1 MKFYGSI
8 GFAVTEDD
16 GDGVWKEK
24 ITDKKYAGDVIQYT
38 RRKESGEHI
47 NDGLR
52 INVQISILCY
62 DPWFHDHMTQIR
74 YVEYMGSK
82 WVVESI
88 DPTKYPSVLLTL
100 GGLYHGDEPEEE
112 SEDSA
117 PEETGGDSG
126 DD

>member
-1 MKFYGSI
+1 MKFYGKV

-16 GDGVWKEK
+16 GNGVWKET
-24 ITDKKYAGDVIQYT
+24 ITDKKYAGDILQYT

-52 INVQISILCY
+52 VNVQISILCY
-62 DPWFHDHMTQIR
+62 DPWFHNNLSQIR
-74 YVEYMGSK
+74 YVEYMGAK

-88 DPTKYPSVLLTL
+88 DPTKYPSVVLTL

-112 SEDSA
+112 SQDSA
-117 PEETGGDSG
+117 PENTGDDSG